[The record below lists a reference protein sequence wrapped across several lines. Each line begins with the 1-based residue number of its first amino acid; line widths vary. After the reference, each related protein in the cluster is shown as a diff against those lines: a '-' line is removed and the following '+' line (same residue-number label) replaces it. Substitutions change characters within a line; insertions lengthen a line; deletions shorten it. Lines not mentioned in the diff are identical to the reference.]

1 MANPMDDS
9 AAATVSTSNAKICP
23 TMSSKKIE
31 NVIRF
36 TFTARSMISRHIKIR
51 MMCARFNA
59 TPANPIENRNRFVN
73 TKIVMSDLRVATKPH
88 AVV

>member
-1 MANPMDDS
+1 
-9 AAATVSTSNAKICP
+9 
-23 TMSSKKIE
+23 
-31 NVIRF
+31 
-36 TFTARSMISRHIKIR
+36 

-73 TKIVMSDLRVATKPH
+73 TKIVMFDLRVATKPH